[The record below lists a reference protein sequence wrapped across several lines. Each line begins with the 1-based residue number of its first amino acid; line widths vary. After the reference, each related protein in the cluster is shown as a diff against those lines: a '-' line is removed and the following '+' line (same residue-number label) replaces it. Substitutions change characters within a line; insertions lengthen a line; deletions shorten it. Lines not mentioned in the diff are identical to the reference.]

1 MALPTYITF
10 DCYGTLVDFDLTP
23 ATLVVL
29 GTRVHDINPATFF
42 NDFAELRYQAV
53 LGDYLPYRDV
63 LRTSLAEAMRRY
75 GLEYQPS
82 DGEALIAAV
91 PTFGP
96 FPDVPPVLQQLSEHC
111 RLVIISNTEDD
122 LIAENVH
129 RIGVP
134 FSRVITAEQARAYKP
149 SHAVF
154 EYTLRELDCVPGDI
168 LHVAQGFL
176 YDVVP
181 TQELGWKCV
190 WINRHAQPGDG
201 RHRPWR
207 ELPDLTG
214 LPELLEIG

>member
-1 MALPTYITF
+1 MARPTYITF
-10 DCYGTLVDFDLTP
+10 DCYGTLVDFDLTQ
-23 ATLVVL
+23 ATLGVL
-29 GTRVHDINPATFF
+29 GDRIHDINTEAFF
-42 NDFAELRYQAV
+42 TDFAELRYLAV
-53 LGDYLPYRDV
+53 LGDYVPYRDV
-63 LRTSLAEAMRRY
+63 LRNSLAEVMRRY
-75 GLEYQPS
+75 GLAYQPG
-82 DGEALIAAV
+82 DGAALIAAV

-96 FPDVPPVLQQLSEHC
+96 FPDVPPVLRQLSEHC

-122 LIAENVH
+122 LISENVR

-134 FSRVITAEQARAYKP
+134 FHRVITAEQARAYKP

-154 EYTLRELDCVPGDI
+154 EHTLRDLDCAPGDI

-190 WINRHAQPGDG
+190 WINRHAQAGDG
-201 RHRPWR
+201 FHRPWR

-214 LPELLEIG
+214 LPALLEIG